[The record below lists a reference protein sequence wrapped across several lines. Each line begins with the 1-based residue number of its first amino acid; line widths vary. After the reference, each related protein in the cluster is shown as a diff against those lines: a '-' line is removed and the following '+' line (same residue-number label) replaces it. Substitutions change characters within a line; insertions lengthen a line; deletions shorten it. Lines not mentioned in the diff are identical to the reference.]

1 MPIDFFEYAENVN
14 PVEQFGLIDPDD
26 KDGKKPVEISYD
38 DSQRWNANVICNNRE
53 DYLFVPIDNNSDIS
67 ITRLNEK
74 NEEESDN
81 RCDAMLG
88 TEKTVCFIELKNE
101 REQWLSHAIK
111 QLESTIELFGDN
123 IQKYKFKKAYAC
135 NLNHPNS
142 SALYSNAQSSFYKK
156 HKIVLRT
163 KTEVSELE

>member
-1 MPIDFFEYAENVN
+1 MSIDFFDYAENVN
-14 PVEQFGLIDPDD
+14 PVEKFGLIDPDD

-38 DSQRWNANVICNNRE
+38 DSQKWNATVICNNRN

-67 ITRLNEK
+67 ITRLNEENK
-74 NEEESDN
+74 EESDN
-81 RCDAMLG
+81 RCDAMLR

-123 IQKYKFKKAYAC
+123 IQKYKFKKAYVC

-142 SALYSNAQSSFYKK
+142 SALYSNAQSAFYKK